1 MILRRTTMGSAFAL
15 LLCLFV
21 SLVSTPL
28 LAAPPARQFVL
39 VIDAGHG
46 GKDAG
51 AVGALTQE
59 KTINLNVAL
68 AFGKLVEQNCK
79 DVKVVYTRKTDVF
92 VTLQGR
98 ADIANRNKAD
108 LFVSIHTNAVATN
121 KGSVSGAETY
131 TLGMHRAAENLEVAK
146 RENSVITQEANYKQV
161 YHNFDPKRAES
172 YIIFEFMQDR
182 NMQQSVNFARL
193 LQQQYGAQGRKS
205 KGVHQAGFLVLRA
218 TSMPSVLTEVGFI
231 SHPEEEK
238 FLHSAAGVQRLAQ
251 SLYNAFRSYQKQH
264 AYFHHAIEAES
275 NTPQLAENPPMSA
288 PTSAETAPTAPRAAL
303 SSPPSAGGGADGM
316 AAPAATRSEI
326 PNPTAVNGGTPMSA
340 EVVPVA
346 TRPFRP
352 VPAPALPEMPITPA
366 PTPEKAEKPQEKPM
380 PSPEKGRKNK
390 VPKAELPPPTTEKKE
405 QPAQREKAP
414 QTPTEATSAPAPSKR
429 EKAKASK
436 KGAPPL
442 PDVPQPPAVSTEKA
456 GKTSKTAAKDAAPQP
471 EKTEKAMQTPAPQ
484 PSKSAVTA
492 GAPIFKV
499 QILSSTSRLKAD
511 DAAFK
516 GLTGV
521 ESYQDGSTH
530 KYTVGQ
536 SADID
541 EIKQLRKTV
550 SDRFP
555 EAFIVAFVDGVRTDL
570 HRAIQQAKNH
580 PTSTAAAPTSAKK
593 NSTAATS
600 GKPAS
605 STEKTPKSSAQ
616 TSTKK

>member
-1 MILRRTTMGSAFAL
+1 MILRRTTMGSVFAL
-15 LLCLFV
+15 LLCLFL

-121 KGSVSGAETY
+121 KGGVSGAETY

-182 NMQQSVNFARL
+182 NMQQSVDFARL
-193 LQQQYGAQGRKS
+193 IQQQYGAQGRKN

-238 FLHSAAGVQRLAQ
+238 FLHSAAGVQSLAQ

-264 AYFHHAIEAES
+264 AYFHQAIEAES
-275 NTPQLAENPPMSA
+275 NAPQLAENPPMSA
-288 PTSAETAPTAPRAAL
+288 PAPTETAPTEPRAAL
-303 SSPPSAGGGADGM
+303 TSLTSAGGGADGM
-316 AAPAATRSEI
+316 AAPAATPSKT
-326 PNPTAVNGGTPMSA
+326 PNPTAVSESTPMSA

-352 VPAPALPEMPITPA
+352 APAPPTAPEMPVA
-366 PTPEKAEKPQEKPM
+366 PVVTPEKAEKPQEKPM

-390 VPKAELPPPTTEKKE
+390 APKAELPLP
-405 QPAQREKAP
+405 RRR
-414 QTPTEATSAPAPSKR
+414 KR
-429 EKAKASK
+429 NSLPNAKRHHRHPRK
-436 KGAPPL
+436 PLLPPPL
-442 PDVPQPPAVSTEKA
+442 P
-456 GKTSKTAAKDAAPQP
+456 
-471 EKTEKAMQTPAPQ
+471 
-484 PSKSAVTA
+484 
-492 GAPIFKV
+492 
-499 QILSSTSRLKAD
+499 
-511 DAAFK
+511 
-516 GLTGV
+516 
-521 ESYQDGSTH
+521 
-530 KYTVGQ
+530 
-536 SADID
+536 
-541 EIKQLRKTV
+541 
-550 SDRFP
+550 
-555 EAFIVAFVDGVRTDL
+555 
-570 HRAIQQAKNH
+570 
-580 PTSTAAAPTSAKK
+580 
-593 NSTAATS
+593 S
-600 GKPAS
+600 GKKRKHRRRAKPHCPMRLS
-605 STEKTPKSSAQ
+605 PLRLPPKRLEKRVRRQPKMLLHSRKRRRRQCRLPLLKRAKAQTQPVRRFSRCKSSAVQ
-616 TSTKK
+616 AV